1 MAHSKPLLRH
11 TAWVAALIFIWL
23 AATAWARPLAL
34 PDEGRYVG
42 VAWEMLRSGDW
53 LTPTLDGLPYFHKPP
68 LFYWITA
75 GSLSIFGLNEW
86 AARAAPLLGATLGAL
101 SIYLFMRRWSDAG
114 TARTTLIAL
123 LAQPLFVIGGQFA
136 NLDMLVAGCIT
147 ATITLL
153 AHAALSLQAGL
164 PHRQALVAAYAFA
177 ALGILAKGLIG
188 FVIPGLV
195 IVAWLLLRRQWRV
208 VLALLSVPGAL
219 VFLLLAAPWFV
230 AMQLRFPDFLD
241 YFFFVQQVKR
251 FAAGGFN
258 NVQPLWFYPAVL
270 VVFSL
275 PCVPWL
281 ARLFKRSYWLSDER
295 GAVRLLMLVWVLT
308 VMVFFSLPK
317 SKLLGYILPAV
328 PALAVL
334 MAEAYRTQLIPSL
347 RSRRL
352 WALSIGLAVV
362 LALGPVAWMSIKHPK
377 SSIELARLL
386 ATQHQPGQPVVM
398 LGNIYFDLPFYARL
412 REPMVIVDNWN
423 DPDNRSRDS
432 WRKELADAGEFA
444 PALGAKAL
452 VNPSDLPALLCAAPI
467 SWVLGPASAV
477 TGFPFVTAAN
487 SLATFHAHTLWKVDM
502 QQPALRLALGC
513 DK

>member
-1 MAHSKPLLRH
+1 MVPSKPLLRH
-11 TAWVAALIFIWL
+11 TAGVAALIFIWL

-42 VAWEMLRSGDW
+42 VAWEMLRSGNW

-114 TARTTLIAL
+114 TARTTLLAL
-123 LAQPLFVIGGQFA
+123 LVQPLFVIGGQFA

-164 PHRQALVAAYAFA
+164 PYQRALVAAYAFA

-195 IVAWLLLRRQWRV
+195 ILAWLLLRRQWRV

-275 PCVPWL
+275 PCVPGL
-281 ARLFKRSYWLSDER
+281 ARLFKLSYWLSDER
-295 GAVRLLMLVWVLT
+295 GAVRLLMAVWVLT

-334 MAEAYRTQLIPSL
+334 MAEAYRTQLLPSL
-347 RSRRL
+347 RSKRL

-377 SSIELARLL
+377 SSIELASLL
-386 ATQHQPGQPVVM
+386 GAQHQPGQPVVM
-398 LGNIYFDLPFYARL
+398 LGNIYFDLPFYAHL

-452 VNPSDLPALLCAAPI
+452 VNPPDLPALLCAAPI

-477 TGFPFVTAAN
+477 NNFPFVSAAN
-487 SLATFHAHTLWKVDM
+487 SLATYNAHTLWKFDM
-502 QQPALRLALGC
+502 QEPALRLALGC